1 MLKIV
6 FATNPELSTLAVPLL
21 IYHPTQIL
29 LGGFLVPFL
38 QSWISGPLIP
48 T

>member
-1 MLKIV
+1 MVKIV
-6 FATNPELSTLAVPLL
+6 FAANPNLSTLTVPLL
-21 IYHPTQIL
+21 VYHPTQIL

-38 QSWISGPLIP
+38 QSWIIGPSIP